1 MKIYVGHSS
10 SFDYKQDLYKPLK
23 NSELSA
29 DHELIFPHENSEELF
44 NSREFLREEADVM
57 IAEVS
62 NPSTGLGVELGW
74 ADQFDVSIICVCQKD
89 SQPSSALKAVT
100 DDVLVYENSSKLVK
114 VLEKA
119 LQN

>member
-10 SFDYKQDLYKPLK
+10 SFDYKQDLYQTLK

-29 DHELIFPHENSEELF
+29 DHELTFPHENSEELF

-62 NPSTGLGVELGW
+62 NPSTGLGIELGW
-74 ADQFDVSIICVCQKD
+74 ADSLNVKLILLAQKNCSVSGSLEALESEVLRYSD
-89 SQPSSALKAVT
+89 SEDLIEAIT
-100 DDVLVYENSSKLVK
+100 KL
-114 VLEKA
+114 LG
-119 LQN
+119 